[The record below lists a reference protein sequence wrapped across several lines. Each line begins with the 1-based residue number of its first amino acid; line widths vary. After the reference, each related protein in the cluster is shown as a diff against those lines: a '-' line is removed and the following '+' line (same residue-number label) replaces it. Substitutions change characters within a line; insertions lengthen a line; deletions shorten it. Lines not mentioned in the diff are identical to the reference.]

1 MTFTVTM
8 VQKTIAQYHGLQAI
22 YMEDY
27 VTCLAAPQPTT
38 RKQEQNKASRRNW
51 GKGWNLRI
59 SKRPKEG
66 YFNVFTFEDIA
77 TKIIWQI
84 NKNAGS
90 AGSVT
95 QV

>member
-1 MTFTVTM
+1 
-8 VQKTIAQYHGLQAI
+8 
-22 YMEDY
+22 MEDY

-51 GKGWNLRI
+51 GKGLK
-59 SKRPKEG
+59 SQGKQTAQEG
-66 YFNVFTFEDIA
+66 YFNVFTSGDIA

-84 NKNAGS
+84 NKDAGS
-90 AGSVT
+90 AGPVT